1 MERHTGRRTAIAA
14 EVRAELARQRKTK
27 KSLAE
32 ATGISPYTLTRR
44 LAGEKPFLAEELQ
57 DIVVFLELPMQD
69 FLDRVE
75 AHA

>member
-1 MERHTGRRTAIAA
+1 MERNTDRRTAIAA
-14 EVRAELARQRKTK
+14 EVRAELARQQKTK
-27 KSLAE
+27 KSMAA
-32 ATGISPYTLTRR
+32 ATGISPHTLTRR
-44 LAGEKPFLAEELQ
+44 LAGEQPFYAEELQ